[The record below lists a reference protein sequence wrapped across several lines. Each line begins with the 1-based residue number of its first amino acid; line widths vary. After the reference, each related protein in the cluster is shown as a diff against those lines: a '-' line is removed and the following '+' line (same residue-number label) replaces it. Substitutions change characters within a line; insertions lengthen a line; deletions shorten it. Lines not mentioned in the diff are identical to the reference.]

1 MILIKVGM
9 SKSQENRRTNKL
21 NEFRYSLS
29 IQYGSRSGRDK
40 YEIYRQLL
48 STEIGVHACPRLV
61 RVRNFLKNPCPRTRV
76 LIFTDPW
83 FSILENISYTFT
95 SLP

>member
-9 SKSQENRRTNKL
+9 IKSQEIRRTNKL

-48 STEIGVHACPRLV
+48 STEIGVHACPRFCPRHV
-61 RVRNFLKNPCPRTRV
+61 RVRNFLEKV
-76 LIFTDPW
+76 MSVSVSV
-83 FSILENISYTFT
+83 SINL
-95 SLP
+95 